1 MSSVNAAAIAVL
13 KTIQVG
19 KYVTIDIPAVSS
31 VNEGTWLVTDVN
43 ATSGNVTLYTTG
55 ATLAATNATTISVN
69 KMFVDEIAPVGSS
82 THSKY
87 VSKIINLENPST
99 YIRVR
104 LAANV
109 PDEADLL
116 VYYKTVG
123 VGAAHNPETVN
134 WILFNA
140 DKGIVKVQNGNE
152 TFNDVDYSIV
162 GLAPFDA
169 VQIKLV
175 MKSTNSSAVPRVKD
189 LRIICCA

>member
-1 MSSVNAAAIAVL
+1 M
-13 KTIQVG
+13 
-19 KYVTIDIPAVSS
+19 
-31 VNEGTWLVTDVN
+31 
-43 ATSGNVTLYTTG
+43 
-55 ATLAATNATTISVN
+55 
-69 KMFVDEIAPVGSS
+69 
-82 THSKY
+82 
-87 VSKIINLENPST
+87 
-99 YIRVR
+99 
-104 LAANV
+104 AANV
-109 PDEADLL
+109 PDEADVL

-123 VGAAHNPETVN
+123 VGTAHNPETVN